1 MEIQAK
7 IYFNEPRLKMTLLGR
22 FLVKLISYV
31 TYALVITG
39 ATVFILSDIIQ
50 LRWLGI
56 LLLLF
61 LADRLVHIRQ
71 AEESIN
77 KRVILKLFNPKVTLN
92 VAKFL
97 TPAARNVL
105 ISIYD
110 RAKFLSV
117 NPYLILLEKLATR
130 SEIKEA
136 LTRIDIPL
144 EEFWAMISQ
153 RIKESEKNKLAKT
166 EIYKLIE
173 ELTKQAFLKALQSK
187 GYFVGIKFLFTAL
200 FYIESEEIKKL
211 FSIFNLE
218 AGDLESALVFSKY
231 RHGFTQLRWLPATL
245 GGFFARRPRRVA
257 HRIMNRAWTARPT
270 PILDSFSIDFTDL
283 ARLEKV
289 GFLIGHQQE
298 FDHLLDILSRPV
310 KQNVLL
316 VGEPG
321 TGKETLVAHL
331 AFLITKDEVPPNLF
345 DKRLVAL
352 SVGNLVA
359 GVQATGELQSRVN
372 KIIEEITIANN
383 IILYIPDIHN
393 LTKTSGE
400 SFLSAA
406 DILIPIITQG
416 LCPVIG
422 ATYPKEFRNLIET
435 QTDFVN
441 AFEIIRVQEISEQ
454 EAVRIMVYDSLILE
468 RQYNILISFGAIKQ
482 AVKIAH
488 RYFHQKPLPSGA
500 QDFLREALADVKG
513 KNEKVLT
520 PEAVTLIAERKLKVP
535 IRQAVGSEVQQLL
548 NLEEII
554 HRKLINQ
561 NEAVKAVSRAFR
573 EYRSGLS
580 RREGPI
586 ASFLFIGPTGVGKTE
601 LSKILTAI
609 QFGNK
614 EAMIRFDMSE
624 YQDKQN
630 FFRFIGSPD
639 GRISGQL
646 TEAVKIKPYSLI
658 LLDEFEKAHP
668 DILNLFLQVFD
679 EGRLTDNLGNT
690 IDFTNTII
698 IATSNAHSDFIKSEI
713 EQGHSIEEISVELKK
728 KLSDYFRPELLNRF
742 TDVIVF
748 RNLSPQDIRAI
759 AELQLNELSQFL
771 EENQGISLEFEDSV
785 ISKIAELGYDPV
797 FGARPLRKTI
807 SESLRSPLADKIL
820 KQEIGRGNKLKVKF
834 EQEKFEFIPVS

>member
-39 ATVFILSDIIQ
+39 AAVFILSDITQ

-61 LADRLVHIRQ
+61 LADRLLHIRQ
-71 AEESIN
+71 AEENIN

-117 NPYLILLEKLATR
+117 NPYLILLEKLAAR

-144 EEFWAMISQ
+144 EEFWAMINQ

-166 EIYKLIE
+166 EIHKLIE
-173 ELTKQAFLKALQSK
+173 ELTKQAFLKTLQSK

-231 RHGFTQLRWLPATL
+231 RHSFTRLRWLPATL

-298 FDHLLDILSRPV
+298 FDHLLDVLSRPV

-316 VGEPG
+316 IGEPG

-359 GVQATGELQSRVN
+359 GVQATGELQNRVN

-488 RYFHQKPLPSGA
+488 RYLHQKPLPSGA

-535 IRQAVGSEVQQLL
+535 IRQAVGKEVQQLL

-554 HRKLINQ
+554 HQKLINQ

-580 RREGPI
+580 RKEGPI

-624 YQDKQN
+624 YQDKQS

-679 EGRLTDNLGNT
+679 EGRLTDNLGTT

-713 EQGHSIEEISVELKK
+713 EKGRSIEDISTELKK

-748 RNLSPQDIRAI
+748 KNLSPQDIKAI

-807 SESLRSPLADKIL
+807 SENLRSPLADKIL